1 MYLSEG
7 GISLYP
13 AVWQTEY
20 APYAWPLLLATCYC
34 LYRLPLPSSLE
45 IPATP
50 CNKTRHNASLSVCIF
65 RGGCS
70 REVGIV
76 DPIRVYVVA
85 DFEALRIGLSSV
97 LDSDPG
103 LEKAG
108 EAAGIDA
115 MVADSASERA

>member
-1 MYLSEG
+1 M
-7 GISLYP
+7 
-13 AVWQTEY
+13 
-20 APYAWPLLLATCYC
+20 
-34 LYRLPLPSSLE
+34 
-45 IPATP
+45 
-50 CNKTRHNASLSVCIF
+50 
-65 RGGCS
+65 
-70 REVGIV
+70 

-115 MVADSASERA
+115 MVADSASERADVLLMDVKLLTRASPQRLWSASRGSKASGTWP